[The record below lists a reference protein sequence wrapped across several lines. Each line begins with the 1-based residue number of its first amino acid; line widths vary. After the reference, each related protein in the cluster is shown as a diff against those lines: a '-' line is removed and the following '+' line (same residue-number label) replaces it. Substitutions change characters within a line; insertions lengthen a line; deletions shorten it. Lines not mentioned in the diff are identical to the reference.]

1 MMTPSSAQALAR
13 TSAPAV
19 VLLVEEVGPATS
31 VQDLGRF
38 GGQRFGLGTA
48 GAMDRAALALAQA
61 LVGASPTTA
70 AIEIG
75 PFAAKF
81 KAVGGTVRVALAGCE
96 RAIKVGDKSIALNTT
111 VSLADGET
119 LSLGY
124 AKGGVFTYLAIEGGI
139 RAAPVMGSLSVHM
152 RAGLG
157 SPFPRPLRVG
167 DSLAVLAATDT
178 RERHIVRSQG
188 TGQGTAPI
196 RCVLGPQDDYFS
208 AEVIAQFLAT
218 SWRVSAISDRMGYRL
233 EGAPLT
239 HAKGF
244 NIVSDGIAN
253 GSIQIPGN
261 GLPLVL
267 LADRGTTGGY
277 PKIATIISADLG
289 RVAQTG
295 VGQTMQF
302 QAISIDAA
310 HAIARAVAAEIA
322 ALPALVQDVRDVSIA
337 EARLFDTNVAGA
349 AVNAIDWAS
358 D

>member
-1 MMTPSSAQALAR
+1 MTPSSATFLA
-13 TSAPAV
+13 SAV
-19 VLLVEEVGPATS
+19 VLQVEEVGPATS
-31 VQDLGRF
+31 VQDAGRF

-48 GAMDRAALALAQA
+48 GAMDRAALAIAQA
-61 LVGASPTTA
+61 LVGASPTMA
-70 AIEIG
+70 AIEVG
-75 PFAAKF
+75 PFATKF

-96 RAIKVGDKSIALNTT
+96 RALKVGDRAIELDTT
-111 VSLADGET
+111 VSLADGDT

-139 RAAPVMGSLSVHM
+139 LAAPVMGSLSVHM

-157 SPFPRPLRVG
+157 SPFPRPLKVG
-167 DSLAVLAATDT
+167 DRLAVRAATDT
-178 RERHIVRSQG
+178 SERRIMRSSLVARADV
-188 TGQGTAPI
+188 API
-196 RCVLGPQDDYFS
+196 RCVLGPQVDYFS
-208 AEVIAQFLAT
+208 ADMIAQFLAT
-218 SWRVSAISDRMGYRL
+218 PWRVSATSDRMGYRL

-295 VGQTMQF
+295 VGQTIQL
-302 QAISIDAA
+302 QAISIESAQ
-310 HAIARAVAAEIA
+310 AIARAFAAEIA
-322 ALPALVQDVRDVSIA
+322 ALPGLVQDVRNVSIA
-337 EARLFDTNVAGA
+337 EARLFDANVAGA
-349 AVNAIDWAS
+349 AVNAIDWMP